1 MYLAS
6 LTVIILAVSGLAIA
20 QNPNPILGQGY
31 YGQQAPAPAVAG
43 SQTAQ
48 LHSHTAAATPIMM
61 VRCCEVRRCSE
72 VKKVQKEKNFSVP
85 TAREGDP
92 TASQNQ
98 VEYGG
103 GGM

>member
-1 MYLAS
+1 MKKYLAS
-6 LTVIILAVSGLAIA
+6 LALVIFVVSGLAIA
-20 QNPNPILGQGY
+20 QNPNPVLGQGY

-43 SQTAQ
+43 SQAAQ

-61 VRCCEVRRCSE
+61 VRCCH
-72 VKKVQKEKNFSVP
+72 VKRVQKEKNVSVP
-85 TAREGDP
+85 AAREGDP
-92 TASQNQ
+92 TAAQNQ